1 MMGSSASGC
10 GGLTAAGLLV
20 VVVVGG
26 DGVNV
31 VDW

>member
-1 MMGSSASGC
+1 MCVCAFIY

-31 VDW
+31 VGW